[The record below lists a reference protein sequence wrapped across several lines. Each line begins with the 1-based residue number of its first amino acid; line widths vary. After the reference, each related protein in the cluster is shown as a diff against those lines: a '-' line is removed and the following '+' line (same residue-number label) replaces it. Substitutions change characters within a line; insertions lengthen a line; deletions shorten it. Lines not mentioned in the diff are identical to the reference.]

1 MRFLL
6 SVKALETFQ
15 SAVKAGAEF
24 EAKSAKKQKPER
36 MLHYLTEVDFKE
48 SAAGKANMIRFLEA
62 QKVDQTK
69 LYGPP
74 VKEDGRLYL
83 RVPGA
88 PAGSEKVPV
97 VWKELVARLPAY
109 FVQKYKTL
117 KNSLPASDK
126 ANRAGPSLQN
136 ISKNFKMIGPCLNL
150 NEFDFI
156 FLC

>member
-15 SAVKAGAEF
+15 SAVKAGTEF

-74 VKEDGRLYL
+74 VKEDGRVYL

-88 PAGSEKVPV
+88 PAASEKVPV

-126 ANRAGPSLQN
+126 SKPCRTQSSKIFKIFQN
-136 ISKNFKMIGPCLNL
+136 ISK
-150 NEFDFI
+150 
-156 FLC
+156 